1 MADNESIV
9 KIKTEGDDS
18 GAKAVEKAVEKTG
31 DAAERANARA
41 AKAMDGSRRASKQFA
56 DETKRAG
63 ETVAQSFGRITKAAG
78 LFRNVLTGFGV
89 VGIFNTLANGV
100 GTLINSF
107 KQAEKD
113 AAALDKAAQMEEA
126 QKAVQALA
134 DHYRDLAKA
143 MADADAEMARMNEL
157 QEKSVQN
164 ARSLQDA
171 QLAAAE
177 AREIAA
183 VDPNDPTAAEQMS
196 VIRAKYASQRSGTS
210 VERKKEDILREEE
223 RLRGTAG
230 KKEKDA
236 AAIEGTLPELDRQIA
251 AAEGRARNARKRSNS
266 LNDEDYGH
274 GVSQFGA
281 NIKRIVTFD
290 WGSVGNEESK
300 EGDAIRAEARQEA
313 KAAEE
318 DVKRLK
324 EERAK
329 RVESAKG
336 LRSEAAHLTS
346 SADAVHE
353 SLESIKYEREAATV
367 TSKTASDAADRA
379 KAKAE
384 EREKKRR
391 SEQIAADLQH
401 NADKNLIA
409 SAPTEGARMQ
419 AEADAAQARLNEAD
433 AARSARLV
441 DVQHRRM
448 MGRVSDGAASRE
460 VTAAESEFMQVE
472 AEVGAILT
480 RLREEMKSFQAELR
494 KAESREQSYKEG
506 A

>member
-1 MADNESIV
+1 MADGEVIV
-9 KIKTEGDDS
+9 KTKIVADTS
-18 GAKAVEKAVEKTG
+18 GAKQSEAHL
-31 DAAERANARA
+31 
-41 AKAMDGSRRASKQFA
+41 DGLKSSAKQFG

-89 VGIFNTLANGV
+89 VGIFTTLANGI
-100 GTLINSF
+100 GTLIKSF
-107 KQAEKD
+107 KQAEED

-126 QKAVQALA
+126 KKAVQALA

-143 MADADAEMARMNEL
+143 MAEADTEMARMNEL

-336 LRSEAAHLTS
+336 LRGEAAHLS
-346 SADAVHE
+346 ISADAVHA

-367 TSKTASDAADRA
+367 ASQTASDAADRA

-391 SEQIAADLQH
+391 AEQVAADLQH

-409 SAPTEGARMQ
+409 SAPAEEARMQ

-441 DVQHRRM
+441 DVQHRRTL
-448 MGRVSDGAASRE
+448 GRVSDGAASRE
-460 VTAAESEFMQVE
+460 VAAAESEFKQVE
-472 AEVGAILT
+472 TEVGAVLT

>member
-1 MADNESIV
+1 MADNETIV
-9 KIKTEGDDS
+9 KIKTDGDDS
-18 GAKAVEKAVEKTG
+18 GAKKVEKAVERTG

-41 AKAMDGSRRASKQFA
+41 AKAVDSSRRASKQFA

-78 LFRNVLTGFGV
+78 LFRNVLAGFGV
-89 VGIFNTLANGV
+89 VGIFQTLANGI

-251 AAEGRARNARKRSNS
+251 AAEGRARNAWKRSNS

-336 LRSEAAHLTS
+336 LRGEAAHLS
-346 SADAVHE
+346 NSADAVHA

-367 TSKTASDAADRA
+367 ASQTASDAADRA

-391 SEQIAADLQH
+391 AEQVAADLQH

-409 SAPTEGARMQ
+409 SAPAEEARMQ

-441 DVQHRRM
+441 DVQHRRTL
-448 MGRVSDGAASRE
+448 GRVSDGAASRE
-460 VTAAESEFMQVE
+460 VAAAESEFKQVE
-472 AEVGAILT
+472 AEVGAVLT